1 MRLEDDAL
9 GPGSVRRP
17 CGRALHWIRLVLI
30 SLRLGWSYDAY
41 AIQLCTASTG
51 NIVEQVVC
59 LMAYHLL
66 FATEHE
72 SDMDP
77 SSPLPPGANCL
88 HSRDKCKQ
96 INTFIHED
104 LATVAA
110 FCNTPAVP
118 CTSSLSLSSCHNST
132 HDVSVTDCFARAGTR
147 PPYCH
152 YHKKDSTRPI
162 RVGCEEG
169 EPVHLDG

>member
-1 MRLEDDAL
+1 MNLTWTLLLLLLLEQTVFTPGLPFSRRRIDSSTSWVPGGHHRYCDVMMR
-9 GPGSVRRP
+9 RR
-17 CGRALHWIRLVLI
+17 WLI
-30 SLRLGWSYDAY
+30 
-41 AIQLCTASTG
+41 
-51 NIVEQVVC
+51 
-59 LMAYHLL
+59 H
-66 FATEHE
+66 
-72 SDMDP
+72 
-77 SSPLPPGANCL
+77 
-88 HSRDKCKQ
+88 RDKCKQ

-118 CTSSLSLSSCHNST
+118 CTSSRSLHSCHNST